1 MGLEV
6 STMQKEAV
14 LRGQVRRVMVNK
26 RPCLR
31 KDFNYIVLP
40 REFIEFLVRNEREK
54 LTIS

>member
-1 MGLEV
+1 
-6 STMQKEAV
+6 MQKEAV